1 MSGETRTKKIW
12 KETKEEVQEKRREVE
27 ELDEIRAKNTR
38 EWEER
43 RLINGRAIRSKG
55 QELHSGE

>member
-1 MSGETRTKKIW
+1 MREEKEEMSGETRTKKIW

-38 EWEER
+38 E
-43 RLINGRAIRSKG
+43 
-55 QELHSGE
+55 